1 MSCLILLLA
10 SVVIGELKVEHDKQE
25 QKSVRFRKPIKNL
38 NQFKKDLVMQPWEEL
53 IYYEDPE
60 KQLELFYEYYNKVLD
75 LHSPFQTKKL
85 RKNKKCPLSNETRAA
100 MRLRDKIKAEMYP
113 LSGPE
118 KHVKFQQYKKE
129 RNRVISLIRRD
140 EKENF
145 KKLVT
150 ENGPS
155 NPWKP
160 VNSLLKKEK
169 EHTISLLDGTTLINS
184 AREKAELLN
193 RTFISKVENI
203 KKNIK
208 ADGKDPNQMLKL
220 QMQTKKQKGFTFKTV
235 SEKVVKKYIK
245 RLKNTQST
253 GVDGMKTDML
263 KSCMDELVVPLTLII
278 NTSLIS
284 GKYPSLLKMAV
295 ITPLFKKGSKAQ
307 PESYR
312 PIAGLNTI
320 SKLLEAIAHDQIR
333 QYFELHDYLPSSQHG
348 YKKGRSTMSAVLQ
361 LTNNLSEK
369 DKISFTQVS
378 H

>member
-1 MSCLILLLA
+1 M
-10 SVVIGELKVEHDKQE
+10 
-25 QKSVRFRKPIKNL
+25 
-38 NQFKKDLVMQPWEEL
+38 
-53 IYYEDPE
+53 
-60 KQLELFYEYYNKVLD
+60 
-75 LHSPFQTKKL
+75 
-85 RKNKKCPLSNETRAA
+85 
-100 MRLRDKIKAEMYP
+100 
-113 LSGPE
+113 
-118 KHVKFQQYKKE
+118 
-129 RNRVISLIRRD
+129 
-140 EKENF
+140 
-145 KKLVT
+145 
-150 ENGPS
+150 
-155 NPWKP
+155 
-160 VNSLLKKEK
+160 
-169 EHTISLLDGTTLINS
+169 
-184 AREKAELLN
+184 
-193 RTFISKVENI
+193 
-203 KKNIK
+203 
-208 ADGKDPNQMLKL
+208 
-220 QMQTKKQKGFTFKTV
+220 